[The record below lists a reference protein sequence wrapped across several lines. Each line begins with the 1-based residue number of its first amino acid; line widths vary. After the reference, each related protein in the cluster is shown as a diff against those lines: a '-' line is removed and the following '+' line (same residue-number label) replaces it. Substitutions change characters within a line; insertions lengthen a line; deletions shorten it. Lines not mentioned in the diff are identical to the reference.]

1 MLSKSRFLYTS
12 MTSSRNRK
20 IPRPE
25 RGVLRTPHA
34 SCCQDY
40 SLVPRPPGA
49 AATPLP
55 WPPDRHPVPGVNNRQ
70 VSSATR
76 PGPPRRII
84 AWAIRLLRSSWAF
97 ASQKG
102 NRPTIVGTGPY
113 LEVLATTGFRPDF
126 FHMF

>member
-1 MLSKSRFLYTS
+1 MQSKSRFLYTS

-20 IPRPE
+20 ISRPE
-25 RGVLRTPHA
+25 RGACAPPHA

-49 AATPLP
+49 AATPPAL
-55 WPPDRHPVPGVNNRQ
+55 PPDRHPVSGVNNRQ
-70 VSSATR
+70 VSSPTQ

-84 AWAIRLLRSSWAF
+84 AWATRLLQGIWAF
-97 ASQKG
+97 TSQKG
-102 NRPTIVGTGPY
+102 NRPTIAETGPY
-113 LEVLATTGFRPDF
+113 PEVLATTGFRPDF